1 MSYVPSSDY
10 FMSFD
15 TGDFMY
21 SKVPYDGTNK
31 VNSEVCGDTTSNC
44 GTNKDVCDKLC
55 DNMKLSNQYIKLTSN
70 HLGNND
76 QQSDIEKVYK
86 DQYRKLANTFVS
98 LCLVSFFIAKIN
110 NNSI

>member
-1 MSYVPSSDY
+1 MSYVPSNDY
-10 FMSFD
+10 YMAFD

-21 SKVPYDGTNK
+21 SKVQYDTNK
-31 VNSEVCGDTTSNC
+31 KVDDSVCSNVDTNCGDN
-44 GTNKDVCDKLC
+44 NVCKKLC
-55 DNMKLSNQYIKLTSN
+55 DNMNLSKEYIKLSEN

-76 QQSDIEKVYK
+76 QQSDVERMYK
-86 DQYRKLANTFVS
+86 DQYRKLANTFIS